1 VDPREFFQLLLKRQ
15 RTNPTA
21 LAKAMQSL
29 GRTKTNLQ
37 SNISRWLGNPGHSLA
52 ISTAGPIAEHLGI
65 NMEALYKPAVAQS
78 EAMRL
83 GLLDGPP
90 PEPATL
96 PGPAEAMAVR
106 SARPMVE
113 IPPASVAVPMLA
125 VTASMGR
132 GEDQPPEDVI
142 TGTIAVSA
150 DWIAQQ
156 LRVDP
161 ARLRF
166 INGYGDSMSPT
177 FNSGD
182 VLLVDTGINSVVV
195 DGIYVLETD
204 TRLFIKRVRER
215 LDGRYEISSDNPL
228 VKTVDEL
235 DGGHQVEVLGRVV
248 WVWNGRKV

>member
-1 VDPREFFQLLLKRQ
+1 MLNDNEAIKRKLRWATDGARVPREAMIAATGVKSASSVSEWL
-15 RTNPTA
+15 RTGRIAKKHIPV
-21 LAKAMQSL
+21 LAKLTKTTERWWLDPDAPIPPSGAWLSSAIADMGTSRLSL
-29 GRTKTNLQ
+29 GD
-37 SNISRWLGNPGHSLA
+37 A
-52 ISTAGPIAEHLGI
+52 TA
-65 NMEALYKPAVAQS
+65 
-78 EAMRL
+78 
-83 GLLDGPP
+83 
-90 PEPATL
+90 T
-96 PGPAEAMAVR
+96 
-106 SARPMVE
+106 
-113 IPPASVAVPMLA
+113 VAVPMIA

-132 GEDQPPEDVI
+132 GEDQPPEDI
-142 TGTIAVSA
+142 ISGTIAVST

-182 VLLVDTGINSVVV
+182 VLLVDTGTNSVAV
-195 DGIYVLETD
+195 DGIYVLATD
-204 TRLFIKRVRER
+204 SRLFIKRVRER

-235 DGGHQVEVLGRVV
+235 DGGRQVDVLGRVV